1 MLRTEHGFTI
11 LELLMGIMIIG
22 VLATFLAPQFT
33 GILQTYRLSG
43 ATRVVWGDLHRAR
56 IMAIKEGR
64 SMRVDFTP
72 TSYDIVRVK
81 TGDTVFRRDFST
93 DYPGV
98 TIAIQNNT
106 ITFGSTGTAGGGG
119 KTVQVQS
126 PAGTKSFTIVT
137 TGRIGKI
144 S

>member
-56 IMAIKEGR
+56 IMAIKEGQ

-72 TSYDIVRVK
+72 TSYDIVRVDR
-81 TGDTVFRRDFST
+81 GDTVFRRDFST

-98 TIAIQNNT
+98 TIGIQNNT
-106 ITFGSTGTAGGGG
+106 ITFDSTGTAGGGG

-126 PAGTKSFTIVT
+126 PAGTKIFTIVT

>member
-1 MLRTEHGFTI
+1 MLGNERGFTI
-11 LELLMGIMIIG
+11 LELLMGVMIIG

-33 GILQTYRLSG
+33 GLLQTYRLSG

-72 TSYDIVRVK
+72 TSYDIVRV
-81 TGDTVFRRDFST
+81 DTAETIFHRDLT
-93 DYPGV
+93 MDYPGIA
-98 TIAIQNNT
+98 IAIQNSS
-106 ITFGSTGTAGGGG
+106 ITFGSTGTAGGGS

-126 PAGTKSFTIVT
+126 PAGAKSFTIVT